1 MHTLDAKTII
11 ALTLLSIRRHKF
23 ITFFTFMIL
32 LAPITIAGLMKKPV
46 YVAKAT
52 VYIKQN
58 NYASSSLGNHLYT
71 PRSLGIQLAI
81 LKSQYLAGK
90 VIDALPEKTIR
101 DLEENTEYT
110 DYQEHAINL
119 IRTTLGK
126 SPIVMN
132 PRQKAAEEL
141 RNARMG
147 FRGVGYG
154 GIIQING
161 ESTDPEVSLDL
172 VNAYIDVFKEIS
184 SHFALEQQAD
194 LDKSLSLQILNAQS
208 LLRKSE
214 DDLTEFT
221 NKTRSRDGHHRT
233 VDASSYISQESAM
246 LHELRVRRRVL
257 LLTETESHP
266 DVMAVN
272 QEINEIEK
280 KIGKIRSISQP
291 SGGRMDVPGSAW
303 ESFLESNIKM
313 DKSLMSELEEERSS
327 SRIIADSNLENLIVI
342 DPPLRPMKPE
352 MTKGLKIIALGVVAA
367 FGGAVGVPFLLVF
380 FRKPVQGEQN
390 LKKLT
395 GRPNY
400 ANIPRLPSRSIPEK
414 NGNRILRVDQP
425 IDREAFWIFQK
436 EFESMFF
443 RLKQTLK
450 AHKGQVILVTSPA
463 PEDGKSMTSL
473 NLALTMAHMG
483 HRTIL
488 LDADTI
494 RGRVEQNLTTRSSFS
509 AEEFIP
515 NGNDNPTRIN
525 WGESQLAVVTIKKS
539 GENFWTSNT
548 EAVIAKWFEI
558 LRYQSDFILID
569 SPPILAST
577 DLLGISALIDGV
589 LIVVRNN
596 ITTERDLIRV
606 ESVLTEHHFE
616 ILGTV
621 LNDSKSPHI
630 QYSYGYAQSP
640 GKIAKNRKEKIK
652 KKDDLA
658 V

>member
-1 MHTLDAKTII
+1 MHTLNAKTII
-11 ALTLLSIRRHKF
+11 ALTFLSIRRHKF
-23 ITFFTFMIL
+23 ITFLTFFL
-32 LAPITIAGLMKKPV
+32 LLTPIVVAGMMKKPV

-52 VYIKQN
+52 VLIKQN
-58 NYASSSLGNHLYT
+58 NYATSSLGNHLYT

-90 VIDALPEKTIR
+90 VLNALSKKTLR

-110 DYQEHAINL
+110 DYQEKVVNL

-126 SPIVMN
+126 SPIIMD

-141 RNARMG
+141 LNARMG
-147 FRGVGYG
+147 FRGLGYG
-154 GIIQING
+154 GIIQIKG
-161 ESTDPEVSLDL
+161 ESTDPDVSLDL

-214 DDLTEFT
+214 DDLMEFQ
-221 NKTRSRDGHHRT
+221 NKMRSKNGHPQT
-233 VDASSYISQESAM
+233 VNVSAYVSQESGM
-246 LHELRVRRRVL
+246 LQELRTRRAVL
-257 LLTETESHP
+257 MLTETSSHP

-280 KIGKIRSISQP
+280 KIGAIRTISQP
-291 SGGRMDVPGSAW
+291 TGGRMDVTGSAW

-352 MTKGLKIIALGVVAA
+352 MTKGLKIIALGVVAS
-367 FGGAVGVPFLLVF
+367 FGGAIGVPFLLVF
-380 FRKPVQGEQN
+380 FRKPVQGEEN

-395 GRPNY
+395 ERPNF
-400 ANIPRLPSRSIPEK
+400 ANIPRIPSKSIPGK
-414 NGNRILRVDQP
+414 NGVRILRVDQP
-425 IDREAFWIFQK
+425 IDREDFWIFQK
-436 EFESMFF
+436 EFQSMFF
-443 RLKQTLK
+443 RIKQTLK
-450 AHKGQVILVTSPA
+450 VHKGQVILVTSPA
-463 PEDGKSMTSL
+463 PEDGKSTTTL

-483 HRTIL
+483 HRTII

-494 RGRVEQNLTTRSSFS
+494 RGRVEQNLAIGSSFS

-515 NGNDNPTRIN
+515 NGSENRPRIN
-525 WGESQLAVVTIKKS
+525 WGESHLAVISLKKS
-539 GENFWTSNT
+539 GENFWTSNS

-558 LRYQSDFILID
+558 LRYQSDYILID
-569 SPPILAST
+569 SSPILAST
-577 DLLGISALIDGV
+577 DYLGISSQIDGV

-596 ITTERDLIRV
+596 VTTERDLLRV
-606 ESVLTEHHFE
+606 ESVLAEHNFE
-616 ILGTV
+616 ILGTI

-630 QYSYGYAQSP
+630 QYSYGYSP
-640 GKIAKNRKEKIK
+640 VK
-652 KKDDLA
+652 
-658 V
+658 

>member
-1 MHTLDAKTII
+1 MRTLDAKTII

-23 ITFFTFMIL
+23 ITFLTFFL
-32 LAPITIAGLMKKPV
+32 LLTPIVVVGMMKKPV

-52 VYIKQN
+52 VLIKQS
-58 NYASSSLGNHLYT
+58 NYATSSLGNHLYT

-90 VIDALPEKTIR
+90 VINALSKKTLR

-110 DYQEHAINL
+110 DYQEKVVNL

-126 SPIVMN
+126 SPIVMD

-141 RNARMG
+141 LNARMG
-147 FRGVGYG
+147 FRGLGYG
-154 GIIQING
+154 GIIQIKG
-161 ESTDPEVSLDL
+161 ESTNPDVSLDL

-214 DDLTEFT
+214 EDLMEFQ
-221 NKTRSRDGHHRT
+221 NKMRSQNGHPQT
-233 VDASSYISQESAM
+233 VNVSAYVSQESGM
-246 LHELRVRRRVL
+246 LQELRTRRSVL
-257 LLTETESHP
+257 MLTETSSHP

-280 KIGKIRSISQP
+280 KIGAIQTISQP
-291 SGGRMDVPGSAW
+291 KGGRMDVTGSAW

-352 MTKGLKIIALGVVAA
+352 MTKGLKIVALGVVAS
-367 FGGAVGVPFLLVF
+367 FGGAIGVPFLLVF
-380 FRKPVQGEQN
+380 FRKPVQGEEN

-395 GRPNY
+395 ERPNF
-400 ANIPRLPSRSIPEK
+400 ANIPRIPAKSIPGK
-414 NGNRILRVDQP
+414 NGVRILRIDQP
-425 IDREAFWIFQK
+425 IDREDFWIFQK

-443 RLKQTLK
+443 RIKQTLK
-450 AHKGQVILVTSPA
+450 VHKGQVILVTSPA
-463 PEDGKSMTSL
+463 PEDGKSTTTL

-483 HRTIL
+483 HRTII

-494 RGRVEQNLTTRSSFS
+494 RGRVEQNLGIGNSFS
-509 AEEFIP
+509 AAEFIP
-515 NGNDNPTRIN
+515 NGSETPTRIH
-525 WGESQLAVVTIKKS
+525 WGESHLAVISLKKS
-539 GENFWTSNT
+539 EGNFWTSNS
-548 EAVIAKWFEI
+548 EGVIAKWFEI

-569 SPPILAST
+569 SSPILAST
-577 DLLGISALIDGV
+577 DYLGVSNQVDGV

-596 ITTERDLIRV
+596 ITTERDLLRV
-606 ESVLTEHHFE
+606 ESVLGEHNFE
-616 ILGTV
+616 ILGTI

-630 QYSYGYAQSP
+630 QYSYGYSP
-640 GKIAKNRKEKIK
+640 VK
-652 KKDDLA
+652 
-658 V
+658 

>member
-23 ITFFTFMIL
+23 VTFLTFFLLLTPIMIVGM
-32 LAPITIAGLMKKPV
+32 TKKPV

-52 VYIKQN
+52 VLIKQS
-58 NYASSSLGNHLYT
+58 NYATSSLGTHLYT

-101 DLEENTEYT
+101 DLEKNTEYT
-110 DYQEHAINL
+110 DYQEAAVNL

-126 SPIVMN
+126 SPITIN

-147 FRGVGYG
+147 FRGIGYG
-154 GIIQING
+154 GIIQVKG
-161 ESTDPEVSLDL
+161 ESTDPDVSLNL
-172 VNAYIDVFKEIS
+172 VNAYLDVFKEIS
-184 SHFALEQQAD
+184 SHFALEQQAE
-194 LDKSLSLQILNAQS
+194 LDKSLSLQILNAQG

-214 DDLTEFT
+214 DDLMEFQ
-221 NKTRSRDGHHRT
+221 NKMRSKNGAHQT
-233 VDASSYISQESAM
+233 VDVSSYVSQESGM
-246 LHELRVRRRVL
+246 LQELRTRRAVL
-257 LLTETESHP
+257 MLTETSSHP

-280 KIGKIRSISQP
+280 KIGKIRTISQP
-291 SGGRMDVPGSAW
+291 TGGRMDVTGSAW

-352 MTKGLKIIALGVVAA
+352 MTKRFKIMALGVVASFA
-367 FGGAVGVPFLLVF
+367 GSIGVPFLLVF
-380 FRKPVQGEQN
+380 FRKPVQGEHN

-395 GRPNY
+395 DRPNF
-400 ANIPRLPSRSIPEK
+400 ANIPRIPSKSILEK
-414 NGNRILRVDQP
+414 NGVRILRIDQP
-425 IDREAFWIFQK
+425 INRESFWIFQK

-443 RLKQTLK
+443 RLKQALK

-463 PEDGKSMTSL
+463 PEDGKSTTTL

-483 HRTIL
+483 YRTII

-494 RGRVEQNLTTRSSFS
+494 RGRVEQNLATRSSFT

-515 NGNDNPTRIN
+515 NGSENPIRIN
-525 WGESQLAVVTIKKS
+525 WGESHLAVISIKKS

-548 EAVIAKWFEI
+548 ETVIAKWFEI
-558 LRYQSDFILID
+558 LRYQSDYILID

-577 DLLGISALIDGV
+577 DLLGISSLIDGV
-589 LIVVRNN
+589 LVVVRNN
-596 ITTERDLIRV
+596 VTTERDLLRV
-606 ESVLTEHHFE
+606 ESVLGEHNFE

-630 QYSYGYAQSP
+630 QYSYGYDQS
-640 GKIAKNRKEKIK
+640 KEKAEK
-652 KKDDLA
+652 NGKGKTEKKDGLA

>member
-23 ITFFTFMIL
+23 VTFLTFFLLLTPVMIL
-32 LAPITIAGLMKKPV
+32 GMMKKPV

-52 VYIKQN
+52 VLIKQN
-58 NYASSSLGNHLYT
+58 NYATSSLGNHLYT

-90 VIDALPEKTIR
+90 VINALPEKTIR
-101 DLEENTEYT
+101 DLEENSEYT
-110 DYQEHAINL
+110 DYQEAAVNL

-126 SPIVMN
+126 SPITIN

-147 FRGVGYG
+147 FRGLGYG
-154 GIIQING
+154 GIIQVKG
-161 ESTDPEVSLDL
+161 ESTDPDVSLSL

-184 SHFALEQQAD
+184 SHFALEQQAE
-194 LDKSLSLQILNAQS
+194 LDKSLSLQILNAQG

-214 DDLTEFT
+214 DDLIEFQ
-221 NKTRSRDGHHRT
+221 NRTRAKNGDHQT
-233 VDASSYISQESAM
+233 VDVSSYVSQESGM
-246 LHELRVRRRVL
+246 LQELRTRRSVL
-257 LLTETESHP
+257 MLTETSSHP

-280 KIGKIRSISQP
+280 KIGKIRTISQP
-291 SGGRMDVPGSAW
+291 TGGRMDVQGSAW

-352 MTKGLKIIALGVVAA
+352 MTKRFKIMALGVVASFA
-367 FGGAVGVPFLLVF
+367 GSIGVPFLLVF

-395 GRPNY
+395 DRPNF
-400 ANIPRLPSRSIPEK
+400 ANIPRIPSKSILEK
-414 NGNRILRVDQP
+414 NGVRILRIDQP
-425 IDREAFWIFQK
+425 INRESFWIFQK

-443 RLKQTLK
+443 RLKQALK
-450 AHKGQVILVTSPA
+450 AHKGQVILLTSPA
-463 PEDGKSMTSL
+463 PEDGKSTTTL

-483 HRTIL
+483 YRTII

-494 RGRVEQNLTTRSSFS
+494 RGRVEQNLAIRTSFT

-515 NGNDNPTRIN
+515 NGSENPIRIN
-525 WGESQLAVVTIKKS
+525 WGESHLAVISIKKS

-548 EAVIAKWFEI
+548 ETVIAKWFEI
-558 LRYQSDFILID
+558 LRYQSDYILID

-577 DLLGISALIDGV
+577 DLLGISSLIDGV

-596 ITTERDLIRV
+596 VTTERDLLRV
-606 ESVLTEHHFE
+606 ESVLGEHNFE

-630 QYSYGYAQSP
+630 QYSYGYDQS
-640 GKIAKNRKEKIK
+640 KEKSEK
-652 KKDDLA
+652 KGKGKTEKKDGLA